1 MFAVLVELQRE
12 IVLLVCLCLVTAG
25 TAAISAQVICDLHVN
40 NQRDSELTGSS
51 YQVPNCR
58 YYGSK
63 SLPSNPRSQSSGER
77 KYSKN
82 RRDGDS

>member
-12 IVLLVCLCLVTAG
+12 ILLLVCLCLVTAG

-58 YYGSK
+58 SK
-63 SLPSNPRSQSSGER
+63 SLPSNPRSQSLGDR